1 MLYGFKQDLAFAES
15 RLVGSLV
22 RDEYDNV
29 VLVEKV
35 YNKGILRTRDIL
47 SGCDN
52 EAPLERYNLS
62 PFPMGYTNNPE
73 RRLTHYITRQAA
85 RQWKHGVR
93 ETTCRDALSAR
104 GVSFLD
110 IALSYKP
117 KFKNIEQSLDILHN
131 EWGQPHIAIS
141 RSFGIFM
148 DKGKVSLAYKGY
160 KVGQVNCDNGDLVL
174 GEDKIFLS
182 EVLKEETL

>member
-1 MLYGFKQDLAFAES
+1 MLYGFTQDLGFAES

-22 RDEYDNV
+22 RDGEDNV
-29 VLVEKV
+29 VLVQKMF
-35 YNKGILRTRDIL
+35 KSGILRTTDIL
-47 SGCDN
+47 SGRED
-52 EAPLERYNLS
+52 EAPLEIHNLS
-62 PFPMGYTNNPE
+62 PFPMGYANNPE
-73 RRLTHYITRQAA
+73 KRSTRYITRQAS

-93 ETTCRDALSAR
+93 ESTCRDALKAG
-104 GVSFLD
+104 GVSYFD

-131 EWGQPHIAIS
+131 EWAQTHIAIS

-148 DKGKVSLAYKGY
+148 SRGKLALSYKGY
-160 KVGQVNCDNGDLVL
+160 LVGQVNCDNGDLVL
-174 GEDKIFLS
+174 GEDKMFLS